1 MITNDGYFVLL
12 PDGTVPPLHIT
23 EHSDVSIG
31 YDLCTCTCISFFLSS
46 FSPQYHGITLFMI
59 TNGILVKTA
68 CNNLDN
74 FAINHE
80 RFYYVRKNDYIVLN
94 NFSPSLSS
102 G

>member
-1 MITNDGYFVLL
+1 
-12 PDGTVPPLHIT
+12 
-23 EHSDVSIG
+23 
-31 YDLCTCTCISFFLSS
+31 
-46 FSPQYHGITLFMI
+46 MI

-80 RFYYVRKNDYIVLN
+80 RFYYVRKDDYFVFN
-94 NFSPSLSS
+94 NLSLSPSLSS